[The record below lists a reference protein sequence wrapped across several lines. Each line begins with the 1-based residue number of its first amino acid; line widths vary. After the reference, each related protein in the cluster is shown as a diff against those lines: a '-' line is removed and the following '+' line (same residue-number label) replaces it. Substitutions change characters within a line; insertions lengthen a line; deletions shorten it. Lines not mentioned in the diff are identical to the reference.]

1 MQLFKPHLVNRC
13 PTGTVLWPA
22 CSVAQYIISLL
33 VYTCAD
39 RWHCRSHNK
48 ARNPTPLAATRPALY
63 NHCRLMAPILVGCH
77 GNRLF
82 VPWGSTGSS
91 QAQEYCLRTTSPQ
104 TQMCADRLHPLC
116 TAKGVSSPKVAR
128 GHATYIDIKMLNFL
142 PKLSDKLQNRS
153 PRFETTGLLMLAPL
167 YLRTSIVTQLA
178 ATIQIHRSFPSQK
191 FPAVW

>member
-1 MQLFKPHLVNRC
+1 MASLFSGQLVRWLACSVASLFSGQLVQWLAC
-13 PTGTVLWPA
+13 SVASLFSGQLVQWPA

-48 ARNPTPLAATRPALY
+48 ARNPTPLAATHPALY
-63 NHCRLMAPILVGCH
+63 NHCRLVTPILVGCH

-104 TQMCADRLHPLC
+104 TQMCADKLHPLR
-116 TAKGVSSPKVAR
+116 TAKGISSLKVAR
-128 GHATYIDIKMLNFL
+128 GHATYIDIKMLNFSSKAVRQTL
-142 PKLSDKLQNRS
+142 
-153 PRFETTGLLMLAPL
+153 E
-167 YLRTSIVTQLA
+167 
-178 ATIQIHRSFPSQK
+178 QI
-191 FPAVW
+191 A